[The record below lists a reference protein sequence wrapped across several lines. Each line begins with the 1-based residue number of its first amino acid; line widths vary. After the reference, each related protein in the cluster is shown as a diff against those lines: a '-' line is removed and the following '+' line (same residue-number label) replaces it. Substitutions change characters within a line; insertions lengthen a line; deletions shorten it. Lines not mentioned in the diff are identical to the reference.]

1 MLSDQSH
8 LFAVPSDV
16 AYFNSAYI
24 GPRLRSV
31 TEAGRA
37 AIDLT
42 GAPWTVQAPAFFDPV
57 EQLRS
62 TVGRL
67 FGDDGEGVALVP
79 AVSYGIGVAMA
90 NLTVGKGRTI
100 VMLAEQFPSNV
111 YPWRAKI
118 EREGGDIVTV
128 QRSTNG
134 WTEAILDAIRS
145 NTAVVSIPH
154 CHWTDGTVVDLE
166 AVGLAS
172 REVGAALVVDAS
184 QSFGAMPLNVKSV
197 QPDFVVSV
205 GYKWLLGFY
214 GLGYLWVAEQH
225 RGGVPLEEGW
235 VVRKN
240 ADDFTALVDYV
251 DQYESGA
258 RRFDVG
264 ERSNF
269 IGVAMSN
276 AATLQIAEWG
286 IESVAEALGR
296 TTSNIVQR
304 IAELGW
310 FAAPDD
316 QRSGHLIGVRHQNGL
331 PDGFA
336 ERLAHAGVSLS
347 VRGESVRIAP
357 HLHTTGDDIERL
369 IEVLR

>member
-1 MLSDQSH
+1 MLSDQRH

-16 AYFNSAYI
+16 AYFNSAYF

-31 TEAGRA
+31 TDAGRA

-42 GAPWTVQAPAFFDPV
+42 GAPWTVQASVFFDPV

-62 TVGRL
+62 TVGAL
-67 FGDDGEGVALVP
+67 FGDDSEGVALVSS
-79 AVSYGIGVAMA
+79 VSYGIAVAA
-90 NLTVGKGRTI
+90 VNLTIGKGRTVVI
-100 VMLAEQFPSNV
+100 LAEQFPSNV
-111 YPWRAKI
+111 YAWRAKI

-128 QRSTNG
+128 PRSTNG
-134 WTEAILDAIRS
+134 WTEAILDAIDS

-154 CHWTDGTVVDLE
+154 CHWTDGTLVDLE
-166 AVGLAS
+166 RVGVAA
-172 REVGAALVVDAS
+172 RGVGAALVVDAS
-184 QSFGAMPLNVKSV
+184 QSFAAVPLDVKSV

-205 GYKWLLGFY
+205 GYKWQLGYY

-235 VVRKN
+235 ATRKN

-251 DQYESGA
+251 DQYEPGA

-269 IGVAMSN
+269 VGVAMSN
-276 AATLQIAEWG
+276 AATRQIAEWG
-286 IESVAEALGR
+286 VANVAETLGS
-296 TTSNIVQR
+296 TTSDIVR
-304 IAELGW
+304 RVAELGW
-310 FAAPDD
+310 FAVPDD
-316 QRSGHLIGVRHQNGL
+316 QRSGHLIGIRHPNGL

-336 ERLAHAGVSLS
+336 DRLASAGVSLS
-347 VRGESVRIAP
+347 VRGDSVRIAP
-357 HLHTTGDDIERL
+357 YLHTTDDDIERL
-369 IEVLR
+369 IQVLR